1 MSISHTI
8 KNHNTMKK
16 KYKPENKN
24 IIDHLA
30 SMAAMAMNSLKLT
43 FWLLSPAFFHI
54 SKYFAWKMR
63 VYNTLN
69 LLAFKIQVSWLA
81 LQKTGV
87 FIPKGAM
94 ICFIRRWTENFCIQ
108 PAHNPVK

>member
-30 SMAAMAMNSLKLT
+30 SMAAMAMNSLKAT
-43 FWLLSPAFFHI
+43 FGLLSLAFFHI

-69 LLAFKIQVSWLA
+69 LSWLP
-81 LQKTGV
+81 LQKTEA
-87 FIPKGAM
+87 FNPKGAM

-108 PAHNPVK
+108 PAHNSVKYI

>member
-1 MSISHTI
+1 
-8 KNHNTMKK
+8 MKK

-30 SMAAMAMNSLKLT
+30 SMAAMAMNSLKAT
-43 FWLLSPAFFHI
+43 FGLLSLAFFHI

-63 VYNTLN
+63 VYKTLN
-69 LLAFKIQVSWLA
+69 LLAFKIQISWFP

-87 FIPKGAM
+87 FIPKGAI
-94 ICFIRRWTENFCIQ
+94 ICLFRRLTENYCLQ
-108 PAHNPVK
+108 PAHNSVKYI